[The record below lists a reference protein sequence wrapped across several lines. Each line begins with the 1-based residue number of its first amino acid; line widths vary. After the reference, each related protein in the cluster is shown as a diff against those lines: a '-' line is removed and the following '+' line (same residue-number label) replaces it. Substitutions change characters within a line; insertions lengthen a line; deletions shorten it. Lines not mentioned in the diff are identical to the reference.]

1 MRVAARAAEVYR
13 ELREVVSEARRSGL
27 EGTESYRRLVSALD
41 ELAAA
46 LHRMLYV
53 DAKLD
58 LETERVVAEALE
70 PPCGAQGALRGDC
83 PPMTEA
89 TERFILLRG
98 A

>member
-1 MRVAARAAEVYR
+1 MRAAARAAEVYR

-70 PPCGAQGALRGDC
+70 PPLRSPGS
-83 PPMTEA
+83 TEG
-89 TERFILLRG
+89 RLPSND
-98 A
+98 